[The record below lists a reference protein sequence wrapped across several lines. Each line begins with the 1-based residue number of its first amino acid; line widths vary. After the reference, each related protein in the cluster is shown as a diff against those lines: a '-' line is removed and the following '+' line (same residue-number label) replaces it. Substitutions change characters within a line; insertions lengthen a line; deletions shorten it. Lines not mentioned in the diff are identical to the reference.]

1 MILNFKSKLFYG
13 GGDLALNLMWQLQ
26 VFYIMFFYT
35 DVFGLSP
42 ATAGLVFGIAKIW
55 DAFSDPIMGYIAD
68 NTVTKWGKF
77 RPYVLFGSIP
87 ALISIILCFM
97 SPELSQT
104 GKFYWALFTYISFTT
119 LYTVVA
125 IPLGS
130 MIPVMTEDLNERT
143 SLASYRY
150 FGASLGAIVVVGC
163 TRPIAEQ
170 FSSLQ
175 IGFPIAVSILAFF
188 GFILFFL
195 FFLHTDEKYTK
206 FNKKRV
212 SIKDTVKLIIN
223 NVPLHF
229 IIVAFMGTW
238 IANNMKQITTV
249 YFIRDNLQL
258 GDYEA
263 ILLFAVII
271 QIMFGAFLA
280 NVIKKRF
287 EKKEIFIIGSAL
299 YVVTDLIIYFFTG
312 YDNFWLF
319 AFFAF
324 FGFIGFGM
332 TGVAAWSMLADTV
345 QFGEWKSGFR
355 AEGAINSVY
364 VLVFKIGLSIA
375 VVTQGIIL
383 ERANYIPNAQNQSLE
398 AMQGL
403 FKMGFLYP
411 SIAGF
416 IAILVMYYFKYDNN
430 FYKKVFADLSQK
442 KDL

>member
-1 MILNFKSKLFYG
+1 MNLSFKSKLFYG

-42 ATAGLVFGIAKIW
+42 ASAGLVFGIAKIW
-55 DAFSDPIMGYIAD
+55 DAFSDPIMGYLAD
-68 NTVTKWGKF
+68 NTVTRWGKF
-77 RPYVLFGSIP
+77 RPYILFGSFP
-87 ALISIILCFM
+87 ALIAIILCFM
-97 SPELSQT
+97 SPDLSQT

-143 SLASYRY
+143 ALSTYRY

-163 TRPIAEQ
+163 TRPIADQ

-175 IGFPIAVSILAFF
+175 IGFPIAVSVLAFF
-188 GFILFFL
+188 GVILFFL
-195 FFLHTDEKYTK
+195 FFYHTEETYTK

-212 SIKDTVKLIIN
+212 SVKDTIN
-223 NVPLHF
+223 LLLNNIPLHF
-229 IIVAFMGTW
+229 IIIAFMGTW

-258 GDYEA
+258 GNYEP
-263 ILLFAVII
+263 ILLFAVIL

-280 NVIKKRF
+280 NLIKERF
-287 EKKEIFIIGSAL
+287 EKREIFIIGTVL
-299 YVVTDLIIYFFTG
+299 YVVTDLIIYFITG
-312 YDNFWLF
+312 YENFWLF
-319 AFFAF
+319 AFIAF

-355 AEGAINSVY
+355 AEGAINSIY

-375 VVTQGIIL
+375 VVTQGLIL
-383 ERANYIPNAQNQSLE
+383 EKGNYIPNAIDQSPE
-398 AMQGL
+398 AIQGL
-403 FKMGFLYP
+403 FDMGFLYP
-411 SIAGF
+411 SIAGSV
-416 IAILVMYYFKYDNN
+416 AILVMYFFKYDSN
-430 FYKKVFADLSQK
+430 FYKRIFADLKQK
-442 KDL
+442 

>member
-1 MILNFKSKLFYG
+1 MNLSFKSKLFYG

-42 ATAGLVFGIAKIW
+42 ASAGLVFGIAKIW
-55 DAFSDPIMGYIAD
+55 DAFSDPIMGYLAD
-68 NTVTKWGKF
+68 NTVTRWGKF
-77 RPYVLFGSIP
+77 RPYVLFGSFP
-87 ALISIILCFM
+87 ALVAIILCFM
-97 SPELSQT
+97 SPDLSQT

-143 SLASYRY
+143 ALSTYRY

-163 TRPIAEQ
+163 TRPIADQ

-175 IGFPIAVSILAFF
+175 IGFPIAVSVLAFF
-188 GFILFFL
+188 GVILFFL
-195 FFLHTDEKYTK
+195 FFYHTEETYTK

-212 SIKDTVKLIIN
+212 SVKDTIN
-223 NVPLHF
+223 LLLNNIPLHF
-229 IIVAFMGTW
+229 IIIAFMGTW

-258 GDYEA
+258 GNYEP
-263 ILLFAVII
+263 ILLFAVIL

-280 NVIKKRF
+280 NFIKERF
-287 EKKEIFIIGSAL
+287 EKREIFIIGTAL
-299 YVVTDLIIYFFTG
+299 YVVTDLIIYFITG
-312 YDNFWLF
+312 YENFWLF
-319 AFFAF
+319 AFIAF

-355 AEGAINSVY
+355 AEGAINSIY

-375 VVTQGIIL
+375 VVTQGLIL
-383 ERANYIPNAQNQSLE
+383 EKGNYIPNAIDQSPE
-398 AMQGL
+398 AIQGL
-403 FKMGFLYP
+403 FDMGFLYP
-411 SIAGF
+411 SIAGSV
-416 IAILVMYYFKYDNN
+416 AILVMYFFKYDSN
-430 FYKKVFADLSQK
+430 FYKRIFADLNQK
-442 KDL
+442 

>member
-1 MILNFKSKLFYG
+1 
-13 GGDLALNLMWQLQ
+13 
-26 VFYIMFFYT
+26 
-35 DVFGLSP
+35 
-42 ATAGLVFGIAKIW
+42 
-55 DAFSDPIMGYIAD
+55 
-68 NTVTKWGKF
+68 
-77 RPYVLFGSIP
+77 
-87 ALISIILCFM
+87 
-97 SPELSQT
+97 
-104 GKFYWALFTYISFTT
+104 
-119 LYTVVA
+119 
-125 IPLGS
+125 
-130 MIPVMTEDLNERT
+130 
-143 SLASYRY
+143 
-150 FGASLGAIVVVGC
+150 
-163 TRPIAEQ
+163 
-170 FSSLQ
+170 
-175 IGFPIAVSILAFF
+175 
-188 GFILFFL
+188 
-195 FFLHTDEKYTK
+195 
-206 FNKKRV
+206 
-212 SIKDTVKLIIN
+212 
-223 NVPLHF
+223 
-229 IIVAFMGTW
+229 
-238 IANNMKQITTV
+238 
-249 YFIRDNLQL
+249 
-258 GDYEA
+258 
-263 ILLFAVII
+263 
-271 QIMFGAFLA
+271 MFGAFLA

-430 FYKKVFADLSQK
+430 FYKRVFADLSQK

>member
-1 MILNFKSKLFYG
+1 MNLDFKSKFFYG

-26 VFYIMFFYT
+26 VFYLMFFYT

-42 ATAGLVFGIAKIW
+42 ASAGLVFGIAKIW
-55 DAFSDPIMGYIAD
+55 DALSDPIMGYIAD
-68 NTVTKWGKF
+68 NTVTRWGKF
-77 RPYVLFGSIP
+77 RPYILFGSAP
-87 ALISIILCFM
+87 ALIAIILCFT
-97 SPELSQT
+97 SPELSST

-130 MIPVMTEDLNERT
+130 MIPVMTQDLNERT
-143 SLASYRY
+143 SLATYRY

-175 IGFPIAVSILAFF
+175 IGFPIAVSFLALFGLIL
-188 GFILFFL
+188 FL
-195 FFLHTDEKYTK
+195 FFFYYTEEKFTK

-212 SIKDTVKLIIN
+212 SIKDTIKLLLN
-223 NVPLHF
+223 NFPLHF
-229 IIVAFMGTW
+229 IVIAFLGTW

-263 ILLFAVII
+263 IFLFFVII

-280 NVIKKRF
+280 NLIKKSF
-287 EKKEIFIIGSAL
+287 EKRDIFIIGTVL
-299 YVVTDLIIYFFTG
+299 YVVTDLIIYFIIG
-312 YDNFWLF
+312 YNNFWLF
-319 AFFAF
+319 AFLAF

-345 QFGEWKSGFR
+345 QYGEWKSGFR
-355 AEGAINSVY
+355 AEGAINSIY
-364 VLVFKIGLSIA
+364 VLVFKIGLAIA
-375 VVTQGIIL
+375 VVTQGMIL
-383 ERANYIPNAQNQSLE
+383 ESGNYIPNAENQSIE
-398 AMQGL
+398 AINGL
-403 FKMGFLYP
+403 FDMGFLYP
-411 SIAGF
+411 SIAGS
-416 IAILVMYYFKYDNN
+416 IAILVMYFFKYDSK
-430 FYKKVFADLSQK
+430 FYNKIFSELSNK
-442 KDL
+442 

>member
-1 MILNFKSKLFYG
+1 MNLSFKSKLFYG

-42 ATAGLVFGIAKIW
+42 ASAGLVFGIAKIW
-55 DAFSDPIMGYIAD
+55 DAFSDPIMGYLAD
-68 NTVTKWGKF
+68 NTVTRWGKF
-77 RPYVLFGSIP
+77 RPYILFGSFP
-87 ALISIILCFM
+87 ALIAIILCFM
-97 SPELSQT
+97 SPDLSQT

-143 SLASYRY
+143 ALSTYRY

-163 TRPIAEQ
+163 TRPIADQ

-175 IGFPIAVSILAFF
+175 IGFPIAVSVLAFF
-188 GFILFFL
+188 GVILFFL
-195 FFLHTDEKYTK
+195 FFYHTEETYTK

-212 SIKDTVKLIIN
+212 SVRDTIN
-223 NVPLHF
+223 LLLNNIPLHF
-229 IIVAFMGTW
+229 IIIAFMGTW

-258 GDYEA
+258 GNYEP
-263 ILLFAVII
+263 ILLFAVIL

-280 NVIKKRF
+280 NLIKERF
-287 EKKEIFIIGSAL
+287 EKREIFIIGTAL
-299 YVVTDLIIYFFTG
+299 YVVTDLIIYFITG
-312 YDNFWLF
+312 YENFWLF
-319 AFFAF
+319 AFIAF

-355 AEGAINSVY
+355 AEGAINSIY

-375 VVTQGIIL
+375 VVTQGLIL
-383 ERANYIPNAQNQSLE
+383 EKGNYIPNAINQSPE

-403 FKMGFLYP
+403 FDMGFLYP

-416 IAILVMYYFKYDNN
+416 VAILVMYFFKYDSN
-430 FYKKVFADLSQK
+430 FYKRIFADLNQK
-442 KDL
+442 